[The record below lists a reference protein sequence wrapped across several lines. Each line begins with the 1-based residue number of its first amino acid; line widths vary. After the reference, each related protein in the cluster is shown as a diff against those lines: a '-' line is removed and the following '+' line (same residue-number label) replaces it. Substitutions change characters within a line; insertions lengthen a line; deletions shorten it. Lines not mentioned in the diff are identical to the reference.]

1 MGVDKAHPQS
11 ASIKVLVTGASG
23 FVGQILCDRLS
34 DAEVCTSEGVD
45 IRLPEQLASL
55 MSHGSFDWVIHLAAQ
70 SFVPESFRDPRATYE
85 VNFLGTLNLLE
96 ALQANQF
103 SGRFLYVGTGD
114 AYGLVP
120 ESALPVTESLA
131 LKPRNPYA
139 VSKAAA
145 EALCYQWSQTSDFDV
160 LMARPFNH
168 IGPGQSERFAI
179 SDFAKQIV
187 EVKKG
192 LRPPV
197 LQVGDI
203 DASRDFTDVED
214 VIEAYFA
221 LLKNGHAGEVYNVC
235 SGNEFTIRSLIER
248 MSAIVGKDIAVEIDP
263 SRFRR
268 SEQRRVWG
276 SSQKLRNDS
285 GWQPTTSIDDSLK
298 RILNYWESQ

>member
-1 MGVDKAHPQS
+1 M
-11 ASIKVLVTGASG
+11 KVLVTGVSG
-23 FVGQILCDRLS
+23 FVGQILCGRLR
-34 DAEVCTSEGVD
+34 DMELCTAEGVD
-45 IRLPEQLASL
+45 IRFPAQLADL
-55 MSHGSFDWVIHLAAQ
+55 MSQGPFDWVIHLAAQ
-70 SFVPESFRDPRATYE
+70 SFVPESFRDPRSTYD
-85 VNFLGTLNLLE
+85 VNFFGTLNLLE
-96 ALQANQF
+96 ALQANKF
-103 SGRFLYVGTGD
+103 AGRFLYIGTGD
-114 AYGLVP
+114 AYGLVA
-120 ESALPVTESLA
+120 ESALPVKEELA

-139 VSKAAA
+139 VSKVAA

-192 LRPPV
+192 IRSPV

-214 VIEAYFA
+214 VVEAYFA
-221 LLKNGHAGEVYNVC
+221 LLQKGRSGEVYNVC
-235 SGNEFTIRSLIER
+235 SENEYTIRSLIER
-248 MSAIVGKDIAVEIDP
+248 MIAIVGKDIAIEIDP

-276 SSQKLRNDS
+276 CSQKLRNDTA
-285 GWQPTTSIDDSLK
+285 WKPTISIEESLQ
-298 RILNYWESQ
+298 RVLNYWESQ